1 MDIKS
6 FTKSA
11 AAGAAVGL
19 TVYALSTASTMKRLS
34 IKRSAGKTLK
44 AAGNLL
50 DDIKSVIM

>member
-11 AAGAAVGL
+11 AAGAAVGF
-19 TVYALSTASTMKRLS
+19 TVYALSTASTMKRMS

>member
-11 AAGAAVGL
+11 AAGAAVGF

-34 IKRSAGKTLK
+34 IKRNAGKTLK

-50 DDIKSVIM
+50 VDIISVIM